1 MSQQPTDNVTQ
12 LLIELS
18 NGDRERVD
26 VHVWGIPRATD
37 GGVTWQ
43 PTIDVE
49 SDVREVCAHPSNRR
63 TVIAGSG
70 DPPRVGAGGVPFPEC
85 YSSTPRGLNY

>member
-1 MSQQPTDNVTQ
+1 MSQQPTDSVTQ
-12 LLIELS
+12 LFIELS

-26 VHVWGIPRATD
+26 VHVWGIPRTTD

-49 SDVREVCAHPSNRR
+49 SDVREVCAHPSDPR
-63 TVIAGSG
+63 TVIAGAAIGLCVSR
-70 DPPRVGAGGVPFPEC
+70 DGGPGEQLGC
-85 YSSTPRGLNY
+85 K